1 MQTFRK
7 LQFQL
12 VPIRH
17 VLSVS
22 RDMGKLPLRRIV
34 YIIFVSEVSAEA
46 QGEPMR
52 LDGVQVAD
60 ELRRLRAVE
69 AVADAGAA
77 ASNGGQHNF

>member
-1 MQTFRK
+1 
-7 LQFQL
+7 
-12 VPIRH
+12 
-17 VLSVS
+17 
-22 RDMGKLPLRRIV
+22 MGKLPLCRPARARRTVCIM
-34 YIIFVSEVSAEA
+34 FSSEVSAEA

-52 LDGVQVAD
+52 LDGAQVAG